1 MPTESP
7 WACARMPAVVS
18 SARRGEALGGVLIA
32 LASVQF
38 GFVVILGKLVAR
50 ADISV
55 FTMLAIRFGIA
66 ALALAVALIA
76 LRQPLVAASG
86 EGGWLL
92 VLGVVGYAVESSLFF
107 AALRH
112 GQAAAVTLLFFT
124 YPVFVALASMGLG
137 RGAPGPLLGTALL
150 CSVSGAALVIALSGR
165 IVISPIGVI
174 LALLSAVSFTAY
186 LLGADR
192 VLQRTN
198 SLTGSMWVAGAA
210 SIALVAYA
218 GATGEVDAPP
228 GAKQWLELAGMG
240 VATSGAFVCLFA
252 GLRRLGPVRASIV
265 AAAEP
270 LATIV
275 LAAVILGESV
285 RPWMA
290 AGGALIL
297 AGAVA
302 ASVAR
307 AAPEAEPQVP

>member
-1 MPTESP
+1 
-7 WACARMPAVVS
+7 MPAVVLDP
-18 SARRGEALGGVLIA
+18 RRNEALGGALIG

-38 GFVVILGKLVAR
+38 GLVVILGKLVAR

-66 ALALAVALIA
+66 ALALAVVLVA
-76 LRQPLVAASG
+76 LRQPLAAASG
-86 EGGWLL
+86 EGRWLV
-92 VLGVVGYAVESSLFF
+92 VLGVVGYAVEASLFF

-137 RGAPGPLLGTALL
+137 RGTPGPLLGAALL
-150 CSVSGAALVIALSGR
+150 CSVSGAALVITLSGR
-165 IVISPIGVI
+165 IVISPLGVI

-186 LLGADR
+186 LLGADH

-198 SLTGSMWVAGAA
+198 SLTGSMWVAGSA

-218 GATGEVDAPP
+218 GATGAVDAPP
-228 GAKQWLELAGMG
+228 EAKQWFELAGMG
-240 VATSGAFVCLFA
+240 LATSGAFVCLFA
-252 GLRRLGPVRASIV
+252 GLRRLGPVRTSIV

-290 AGGALIL
+290 AGGVLIL
-297 AGAVA
+297 AGAVT
-302 ASVAR
+302 ASLAR
-307 AAPEAEPQVP
+307 AAPEAERQVP

>member
-1 MPTESP
+1 ML
-7 WACARMPAVVS
+7 V
-18 SARRGEALGGVLIA
+18 A

-38 GFVVILGKLVAR
+38 GLVVILGKLVAR
-50 ADISV
+50 AEISV

-66 ALALAVALIA
+66 ALALAVALVV
-76 LRQPLVAASG
+76 LRQPLAAAAG
-86 EGGWLL
+86 EGRWLFL
-92 VLGVVGYAVESSLFF
+92 LGMLGYAVEASLFF

-112 GQAAAVTLLFFT
+112 GEAAAVTLLFFT

-137 RGAPGPLLGTALL
+137 RGTPGLLLGGALL

-165 IVISPIGVI
+165 IVISPFGVL

-198 SLTGSMWVAGAA
+198 NLTGSMWVAGAA
-210 SIALVAYA
+210 SIALVVYA
-218 GATGEVDAPP
+218 ALTGAVDAPP
-228 GAKQWLELAGMG
+228 ETKQWLELAGMG

-290 AGGALIL
+290 AGGVLIL

-302 ASVAR
+302 ASLAR
-307 AAPEAEPQVP
+307 TAPEAEPQVP